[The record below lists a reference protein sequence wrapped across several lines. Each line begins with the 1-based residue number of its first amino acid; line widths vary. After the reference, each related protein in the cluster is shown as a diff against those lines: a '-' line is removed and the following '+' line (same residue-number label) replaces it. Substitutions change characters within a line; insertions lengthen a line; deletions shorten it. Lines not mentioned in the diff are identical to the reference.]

1 MKPKLDGPPITNAP
15 QMSDVYLNLCAASL
29 SAAYRADKHQHVL
42 VVKSDELLGLDAE
55 VVELCDDVGYESQKS
70 LGSVVDGPIRNVRE
84 VVDLDLGV
92 EEVRKGGEITRRE
105 RLVTAAG
112 KLHVLLRHRPPSIS
126 RGTRR
131 TQSRRAYAASGHTQ
145 PFACGNRVASRGVR
159 GSFLPRTGSG

>member
-112 KLHVLLRHRPPSIS
+112 KLHVLLRHRLLRQPCRFEGFRAVSKRLGAIDPTPSQPHH
-126 RGTRR
+126 RGP
-131 TQSRRAYAASGHTQ
+131 ADID
-145 PFACGNRVASRGVR
+145 
-159 GSFLPRTGSG
+159 L

>member
-1 MKPKLDGPPITNAP
+1 
-15 QMSDVYLNLCAASL
+15 MSDVYLNLGAASL

-42 VVKSDELLGLDAE
+42 VVNGNELLGLDAE

-92 EEVRKGGEITRRE
+92 EEVRKGSEITRRE

-112 KLHVLLRHRPPSIS
+112 KLDVLLRHAYSREPVSGARPRSASARS
-126 RGTRR
+126 RS
-131 TQSRRAYAASGHTQ
+131 Q
-145 PFACGNRVASRGVR
+145 
-159 GSFLPRTGSG
+159 